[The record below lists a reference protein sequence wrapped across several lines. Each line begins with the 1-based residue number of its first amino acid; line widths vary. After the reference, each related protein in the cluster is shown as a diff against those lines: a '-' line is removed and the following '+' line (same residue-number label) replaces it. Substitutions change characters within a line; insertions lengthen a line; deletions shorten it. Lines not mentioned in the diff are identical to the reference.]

1 MEERGTDKVIAFD
14 TLFTTNQIQ
23 MLKVLLTY
31 LPSSAQKNFAIY
43 IKFMELQYTM
53 SFFQNH
59 PNVSLFGLPHEGS
72 MNAGK
77 LCDELLPLCDANQR
91 KSMEQMKNMM
101 QSFENM
107 QQMME
112 MMQMM
117 KELFPE
123 GTGSADGSGADFL
136 SGLAGMSGMPD
147 LSGMDLSQIMGM
159 MNMFHPDSE

>member
-1 MEERGTDKVIAFD
+1 MEEKGTDKVIAFD
-14 TLFTTNQIQ
+14 TLFTTNHIQ

-59 PNVSLFGLPHEGS
+59 PNVSLSGIPHENT
-72 MNAGK
+72 MNASK
-77 LCDELLPLCDANQR
+77 LCDELLPLCDNNQR
-91 KSMEQMKNMM
+91 QNMEQIRNMM
-101 QSFENM
+101 QNLENM

-112 MMQMM
+112 MVQMM

-123 GTGSADGSGADFL
+123 GAGSSDGGGADFL
-136 SGLAGMSGMPD
+136 SGLAGMPDMSGI
-147 LSGMDLSQIMGM
+147 DLSQIMGM
-159 MNMFHPDSE
+159 MNMFQQDNE